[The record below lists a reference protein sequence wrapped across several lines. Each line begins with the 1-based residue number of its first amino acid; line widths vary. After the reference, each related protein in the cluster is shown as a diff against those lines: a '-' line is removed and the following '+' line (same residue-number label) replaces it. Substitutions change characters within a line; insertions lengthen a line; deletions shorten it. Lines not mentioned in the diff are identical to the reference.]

1 MAPKH
6 INANGNRVRQSR
18 TCWSIK
24 CTIHSFAG
32 FLVNDIYII
41 PGGQLRVP
49 GPLLQASLTS
59 SPGTCLDF
67 VTSFSDKLPRMKK
80 KIYPVSIS
88 WTPLC
93 ESISNF
99 FYYIG
104 LMISLL
110 LLLSFLSVFNL
121 KFIYYLFMLSFLPL
135 CWSAYLKVYP
145 AKSWVQ
151 PFSMVSVMAD
161 LYCQLDW
168 VWNQLEDNIWDVYR
182 VYLGMT
188 KWAGSTLPHK
198 SWHLLVVVTV

>member
-1 MAPKH
+1 MATESDSHEPVEVS
-6 INANGNRVRQSR
+6 NVP
-18 TCWSIK
+18 SI
-24 CTIHSFAG
+24 ALLG
-32 FLVNDIYII
+32 FLWMISISFQVVSSESQDLSCR
-41 PGGQLRVP
+41 PP
-49 GPLLQASLTS
+49 SPHLLGHVLTL
-59 SPGTCLDF
+59 SPP
-67 VTSFSDKLPRMKK
+67 SQINYPEWK